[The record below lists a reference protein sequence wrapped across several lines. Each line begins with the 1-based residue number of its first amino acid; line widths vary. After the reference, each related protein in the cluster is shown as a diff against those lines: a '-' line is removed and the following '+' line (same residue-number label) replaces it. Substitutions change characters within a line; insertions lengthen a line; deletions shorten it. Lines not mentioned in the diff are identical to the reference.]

1 MDIWDKVDALLATKT
16 SARSSTQYADVL
28 QDAKEYL
35 KIAHAVMRNEWSKEA
50 PTEGDKEA
58 LLRQLP
64 GCLDRVLK

>member
-1 MDIWDKVDALLATKT
+1 
-16 SARSSTQYADVL
+16 VL